1 MTKKKWS
8 NYPNEIRL
16 FLKMTQK
23 KVKQLFPSEIN
34 FLKKWLK
41 KYCEAIILQWNK
53 FILKND
59 QKFVKQLFANEVSLF

>member
-16 FLKMTQK
+16 FLKMTKK

-41 KYCEAIILQWNK
+41 KYCEAINLQWNK

-59 QKFVKQLFANEVSLF
+59 QKIVKQFFANEVSLF